1 MQNKPPALSHSP
13 RLTSSIP
20 RDNLNAL
27 HYAWEAFIQSEHS
40 EHLWRALKQNVCT
53 YNDATYL
60 PGDRVYYKRVKDRK
74 GKGSASVLSKDGQP
88 VLFKHGVYHVR
99 VYPCRLFPVEKTVH
113 AQPDVNASLL
123 TQDNSLPTTP
133 HNADTSS
140 D

>member
-1 MQNKPPALSHSP
+1 MPYTMLGKPSSRVNTQN
-13 RLTSSIP
+13 ICG
-20 RDNLNAL
+20 
-27 HYAWEAFIQSEHS
+27 EHS
-40 EHLWRALKQNVCT
+40 NKMSAHTMMPLMS
-53 YNDATYL
+53 
-60 PGDRVYYKRVKDRK
+60 GDCVYYKRVKDHK

-99 VYPCRLFPVEKTVH
+99 VYPCRLFPVEETVH